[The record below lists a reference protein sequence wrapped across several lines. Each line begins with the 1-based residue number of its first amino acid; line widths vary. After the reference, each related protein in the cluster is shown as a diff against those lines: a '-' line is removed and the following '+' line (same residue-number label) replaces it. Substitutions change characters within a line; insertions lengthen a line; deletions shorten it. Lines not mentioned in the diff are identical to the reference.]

1 VIKLLSNSID
11 KSLIDRA
18 QRHYDA
24 KQYREA
30 IVLLDNA
37 DSELP
42 AHKEASLLLALAS
55 YKIRDFTQAIEICES
70 LLRLCPDDAQV
81 VMLLARAL
89 FWCGRVTEATKLHL
103 KLVTE
108 CQCNPSQHSRM
119 IHYAQF
125 DSTLTGHEL
134 LALGK
139 TFESQHGPAYIPKPE
154 SFLNGCIVDRP
165 LRVGFISTEL
175 QNHSKYFFIRPL
187 FEAFDRQQVEVY
199 VYSDAK
205 HPDAHTARINAVT
218 DHWRD
223 IREVTDDGVRQ
234 QIRADRIDILVD
246 LMGHLARNRL
256 LCLFDKPAPVV
267 IEYGE
272 SPSGLS
278 LFDYRLTD
286 AVADP
291 RGSELPA
298 STPLVRLP
306 HGFHCYEPGE
316 DMPAIRPLPQ
326 TSRAQPVLGY
336 FGVLPKIS
344 NPVWAAWIRILKQ
357 VPQAHLMLKHQ
368 TSYGDWYPEKIRQML
383 AQHDVDPER
392 ARYFPRSPI
401 RNLHLQTYSLID
413 VALDTSPYTGVTTI
427 CEALWMGKPVITL
440 NGSHHMARRGASLLH
455 SAGLQHWVAS
465 DWDDYVDK
473 AVSVI
478 KSCDPLSKL
487 RGEALRLHVSKSSL
501 ANADTLARSLEHAFR
516 TMWQAWCTQTAVKK

>member
-1 VIKLLSNSID
+1 MSNSIV
-11 KSLIDRA
+11 KLLIDRA
-18 QRHYDA
+18 QQHYDA
-24 KQYREA
+24 KRYKEVIA
-30 IVLLDNA
+30 LLDKAN
-37 DSELP
+37 SEHS
-42 AHKEASLLLALAS
+42 ANKEASLLLAMAF
-55 YKIRDFTQAIEICES
+55 YKMHDYTQAIAICES
-70 LLRLCPDDAQV
+70 LFRLCPDDAQV

-89 FWCGRVTEATKLHL
+89 FWCGRVTEATNLHL

-108 CQCNPSQHSRM
+108 SQCNPSQHSRM

-125 DSTLTGHEL
+125 DSTLTGIEL
-134 LALGK
+134 LAFSR
-139 TFESQHGPAYIPKPE
+139 TFESQHGSVYIPNSD
-154 SFLNGCIVDRP
+154 SFLNSPKVDRP
-165 LRVGFISTEL
+165 LRVGFVSTEL

-187 FEAFDRQQVEVY
+187 FEAFDRQQVELY

-205 HPDAHTARINAVT
+205 HPDAHTARIKAVT

-223 IREVTDDGVRQ
+223 IREVNDDDVRQ
-234 QIRADRIDILVD
+234 QIRTDRIDILVD
-246 LMGHLARNRL
+246 LMGHLDRNRL
-256 LCLFDKPAPVV
+256 LCLFDKPAPIV

-286 AVADP
+286 AIADP
-291 RGSELPA
+291 HGSELPA

-316 DMPAIRPLPQ
+316 DMPAIRPLPPA
-326 TSRAQPVLGY
+326 SRAQPVLGY

-357 VPQAHLMLKHQ
+357 VPQANLMLKHQ

-383 AQHDVDPER
+383 VQHDIDPER
-392 ARYFPRSPI
+392 ARYYPASPI

-413 VALDTSPYTGVTTI
+413 VSLDTSPYTGVTTI

-465 DWDDYVDK
+465 DWDAYVDK

-478 KSCDPLSKL
+478 NNCDPLARL
-487 RGEALRLHVSKSSL
+487 RGDALREHVRASSL
-501 ANADTLARSLEHAFR
+501 ANADTLARSMEQAFR
-516 TMWQAWCTQTAVKK
+516 TMWRAWCTQVVVE